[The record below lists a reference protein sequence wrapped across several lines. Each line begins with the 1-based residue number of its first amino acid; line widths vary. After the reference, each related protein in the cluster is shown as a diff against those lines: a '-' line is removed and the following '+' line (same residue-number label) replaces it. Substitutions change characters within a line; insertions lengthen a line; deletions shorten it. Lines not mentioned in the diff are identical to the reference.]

1 MYVATVDAGG
11 TRTRFE
17 LRGPDGTVRCS
28 HAGTTCHPAQVG
40 LDAMARMLRE
50 GVERVA
56 SAAGAPMASTAV
68 SLGVAGYG
76 PGREGAVETALE
88 DAFGDA
94 AALLVAS
101 DAEVARV
108 GALGGADGVLVVA
121 GTGSIA
127 VGSFDGLPVR
137 VGGWGWPVGDEGSG
151 AWLGREA
158 VGLVLRRHD
167 GRDPAGPL
175 LDAAVCEAL
184 AVDSPEAIAGALA
197 ASRDQRRLL
206 ARAAPAAV
214 SSARGGDGGAQALV
228 ARAASELARLA
239 NRAAE
244 GHPGAPVSW
253 TGGLFSA
260 GDAVLGPFK
269 AALDDTLVPLAP
281 QGTPLDGAWMRAV
294 RALNL

>member
-40 LDAMARMLRE
+40 LEAMARMLRE
-50 GVERVA
+50 GVERMA

-127 VGSFDGLPVR
+127 VGSFDGRPVR

-184 AVDSPEAIAGALA
+184 VGALA

-206 ARAAPAAV
+206 ARAAPAVV

-228 ARAASELARLA
+228 ARAAAELARLA

-260 GDAVLGPFK
+260 GDVVLAPFE
-269 AALDDTLVPLAP
+269 AALDDTLVSQPP

-294 RALNL
+294 RALDL